1 MKEKQA
7 YRILVVDDESE
18 CFELMKDIIHEI
30 YPDATVLYAANG
42 LRAIEILRVN
52 IVHVIISDFSMPE
65 LNGLELLILLGAAN
79 VMSPFVLVSGC
90 IEPKVSDAALRGGA
104 VAILEKPY
112 SHSSVKTV
120 IEKAIKSSEYNS
132 LRAYGS
138 TIDERLISVEL
149 YLPERIVNSA
159 ILECDREG
167 ISLSDRVSRLLKK
180 AS

>member
-90 IEPKVSDAALRGGA
+90 IETKVSDAALRGGA
-104 VAILEKPY
+104 VAIL
-112 SHSSVKTV
+112 
-120 IEKAIKSSEYNS
+120 EKAIKSSEYNS